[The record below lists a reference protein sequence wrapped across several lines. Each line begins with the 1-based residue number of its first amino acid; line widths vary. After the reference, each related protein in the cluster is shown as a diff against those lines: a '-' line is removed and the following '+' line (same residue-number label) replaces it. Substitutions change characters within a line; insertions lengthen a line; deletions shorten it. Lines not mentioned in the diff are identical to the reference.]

1 MRGKMAGRRHKRS
14 YKFTEKTHS
23 KRGAAAL
30 VLALLSLAVFVHVVM
45 QSFYSDGN
53 GSMYL
58 GSAGVASML
67 LAVGALVLA
76 FTSLGDENS
85 YKAFPFAGLLCSFLA
100 AGVWIA
106 LYVTG
111 FLL

>member
-1 MRGKMAGRRHKRS
+1 MRRRRTS

-30 VLALLSLAVFVHVVM
+30 FLALVSLGVFVFVVLK
-45 QSFYSDGN
+45 SFYSAGG

-67 LAVGALVLA
+67 LAVAALVLA

-85 YKAFPFAGLLCSFLA
+85 YKLFPFAGLLCSFLA
-100 AGVWIA
+100 TGIWIA
-106 LYVTG
+106 VYVSG
-111 FLL
+111 FVG